1 MLTRYT
7 LKTDITNIVPMVSS
21 VINELVAEFGN
32 ITIARLKDKVNNY
45 KDFIEQNI
53 IVAALDL
60 VSAVVNTS
68 IVKVLGLD
76 IYNSFDIKVSED
88 LAFLT
93 DLSFYNSN
101 EQLVRDVT
109 TVLDTIRKVVSTT
122 DICLIVTDMINKSGS
137 TPLNADIND
146 GIATIIYMV
155 LDTAYVANKD
165 ADLVMFA
172 LDKLSLAYDV
182 NDINVDLAND
192 KDIIAD
198 FVRTVLNVIVNV

>member
-146 GIATIIYMV
+146 GIATIISVV
-155 LDTAYVANKD
+155 LDTTYVANKD